1 MSWVVVG
8 VAAVGM
14 LQGAANQKQNKR
26 NQEYRAETIKYSPW
40 TGMGDPGAEEKPGA
54 LEMGLQGA
62 AMGASAKGMM
72 GGGGQQGMQM
82 GQGQVVSDNMVNKE
96 LYNPYMTMQA

>member
-72 GGGGQQGMQM
+72 GGGQQGMQL
-82 GQGQVVSDNMVNKE
+82 GQGTPTTMNTAQPE